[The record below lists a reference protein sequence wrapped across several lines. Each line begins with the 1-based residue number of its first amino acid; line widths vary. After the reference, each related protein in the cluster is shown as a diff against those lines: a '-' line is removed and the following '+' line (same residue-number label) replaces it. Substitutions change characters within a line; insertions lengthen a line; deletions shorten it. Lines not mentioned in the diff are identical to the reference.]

1 MTEPRAIVFSKY
13 HGLGNDF
20 IVVADARFDVK
31 RRSRGAEGPL
41 SSASKSYLARLARS
55 ICDRHTGVGADG
67 LLILSAA
74 REKGHDARMRVFNA
88 DGSEAE
94 MSGNGIRCAAAY
106 LASRD
111 RATRSLHLETA
122 AGVKSIQSVAVRG
135 RSGHAARDRS
145 RNGSWIFR
153 VGMGIPILD
162 PGKIPFDA
170 GEFPA
175 PIIGFPLST
184 RNGVAQVTQ
193 VTVSSVGNPHC
204 SVFVPD
210 FESVNWPELGREIET
225 NPLFPN
231 RTNVEFIRVISRSHV
246 EVRFWER
253 GVGKTQS
260 SGTGSCAAVVAC
272 VLHGLT
278 ERNVRVRTLAGT
290 LQVAWPE
297 AGPQGQE
304 GEVTLTGP
312 AEVVAEG
319 TYYFRRS

>member
-1 MTEPRAIVFSKY
+1 
-13 HGLGNDF
+13 
-20 IVVADARFDVK
+20 
-31 RRSRGAEGPL
+31 
-41 SSASKSYLARLARS
+41 
-55 ICDRHTGVGADG
+55 
-67 LLILSAA
+67 
-74 REKGHDARMRVFNA
+74 
-88 DGSEAE
+88 
-94 MSGNGIRCAAAY
+94 
-106 LASRD
+106 
-111 RATRSLHLETA
+111 
-122 AGVKSIQSVAVRG
+122 
-135 RSGHAARDRS
+135 
-145 RNGSWIFR
+145 
-153 VGMGIPILD
+153 MGIPILD
-162 PGKIPFDA
+162 PAKIPFQA
-170 GEFPA
+170 NEFPP
-175 PIIGFPLST
+175 PIAGFPLTT
-184 RNGVAQVTQ
+184 RNGVTQ
-193 VTVSSVGNPHC
+193 VTVSSMGNPHC

-231 RTNVEFIRVISRSHV
+231 RTNVEFIRVISRSHI
-246 EVRFWER
+246 EVRYWER